1 VARDVVDRSD
11 VLEARAGDEAAFERL
26 AADVVDRLYRIAV
39 LILRDGYQ
47 AEDAV
52 QETLVRAWTGIAKL
66 REPERFD
73 AWLHR
78 LLVHACADQSRG
90 RRRFE
95 AVVRVLPAD
104 PLAVDDVAGVAERD
118 AMERGFRRLSAEHRA
133 VIVFHYYLDLPLH
146 EIAEA
151 LGLPEGTVKS
161 RLHHARQ
168 ELRAGLEA
176 DARGTG
182 ATSAGGV
189 R

>member
-1 VARDVVDRSD
+1 VVRDVVDRSD

-39 LILRDGYQ
+39 LILRDGHQ

-104 PLAVDDVAGVAERD
+104 PLAVDDAAGVAERD

>member
-1 VARDVVDRSD
+1 
-11 VLEARAGDEAAFERL
+11 
-26 AADVVDRLYRIAV
+26 
-39 LILRDGYQ
+39 
-47 AEDAV
+47 
-52 QETLVRAWTGIAKL
+52 
-66 REPERFD
+66 
-73 AWLHR
+73 
-78 LLVHACADQSRG
+78 
-90 RRRFE
+90 
-95 AVVRVLPAD
+95 VRVLPAD